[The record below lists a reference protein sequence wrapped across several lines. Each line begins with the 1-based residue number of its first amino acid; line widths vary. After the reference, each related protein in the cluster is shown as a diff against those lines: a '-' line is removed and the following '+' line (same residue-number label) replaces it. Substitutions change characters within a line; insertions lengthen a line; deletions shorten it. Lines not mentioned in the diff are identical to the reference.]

1 MFADSSTP
9 HLEIAQTPPFFQLSA
24 VARVPLSTCYRCA
37 AVVAVPTP
45 PPPRQALRVRKNGV
59 AASLKTSSLYFELAL
74 IGMLCAIFASDVAA
88 FLRARSLN
96 LSAANDSEY
105 VDLWALGSTLRTE
118 TDVLSLATFVIV
130 LRFVKQLRLLPGW
143 GPMLIAVVRTWQD
156 VTVQLYLG
164 VMLIFIQHHAQL
176 HDAVP
181 DGGSLGEGCQFCCCV
196 HHCVLHAERVVLRS
210 TRWQPSVG

>member
-1 MFADSSTP
+1 M
-9 HLEIAQTPPFFQLSA
+9 
-24 VARVPLSTCYRCA
+24 
-37 AVVAVPTP
+37 
-45 PPPRQALRVRKNGV
+45 RVRKNGV

-88 FLRARSLN
+88 FLHARSMN

-143 GPMLIAVVRTWQD
+143 GPMLIAVVRTWQ
-156 VTVQLYLG
+156 
-164 VMLIFIQHHAQL
+164 A
-176 HDAVP
+176 A
-181 DGGSLGEGCQFCCCV
+181 
-196 HHCVLHAERVVLRS
+196 
-210 TRWQPSVG
+210 